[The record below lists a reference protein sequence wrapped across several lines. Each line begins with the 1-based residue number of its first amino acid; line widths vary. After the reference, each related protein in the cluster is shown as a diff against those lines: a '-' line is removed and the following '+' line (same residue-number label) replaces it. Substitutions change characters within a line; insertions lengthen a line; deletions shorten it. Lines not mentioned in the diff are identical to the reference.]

1 MVVDHHSACL
11 EFSLHVPLYNV
22 SLHDCHVT
30 CRTVFYY
37 RGNEMMAVRYDMY
50 KAHYWTWSNSLE
62 EYQQVLYVCVGEGRE
77 GREHK
82 Q

>member
-1 MVVDHHSACL
+1 M
-11 EFSLHVPLYNV
+11 
-22 SLHDCHVT
+22 T